1 MITQTL
7 LLSSRD
13 PGVAVGTVRGPVN
26 PFESRFPAAPRATC
40 REAPHRPELHR
51 SALAVRRALSAA
63 PARSLRT
70 SRQRVSQRVE
80 HLANL
85 QQGAANGARPV
96 LETSPLNIG
105 ARKQR
110 SHVDHAHWL
119 RRSGRADGPESGRMA
134 SERCRRVR
142 LTGAAPRT
150 TRGGNEKRSSS
161 KTWEPGGRSSR
172 ARSRHVGRVQRGTA
186 SAQRA
191 SSRCRASSRTTII
204 WRAASIPRN
213 ARIGVPE
220 TDALLRGRVH
230 AGSRAASVLA
240 QRLQPAL
247 YQLLLGSRRR
257 HAKWRSRAFYGGSRG
272 GSRTASPACL
282 ADARMR
288 LDPLAGM
295 CGWCLRVAAGDL
307 RLHGGRALHAR
318 QARVATQRVCSW
330 TGAGRPRGETD
341 HGTTHY
347 LRAVTADVLAWLGAA
362 F

>member
-1 MITQTL
+1 MVTPA
-7 LLSSRD
+7 RC
-13 PGVAVGTVRGPVN
+13 VRQKPNWPTGPTRACALN
-26 PFESRFPAAPRATC
+26 PFEPTFPAAPRATC

-85 QQGAANGARPV
+85 QQGAANGERPV
-96 LETSPLNIG
+96 RETSPLNIG
-105 ARKQR
+105 ARKQC
-110 SHVDHAHWL
+110 SHVDHSHWL
-119 RRSGRADGPESGRMA
+119 RRSGRAGGPESGRMA

-191 SSRCRASSRTTII
+191 SSRCRAGSRTTII

-230 AGSRAASVLA
+230 AGSRAASVPA

-257 HAKWRSRAFYGGSRG
+257 HAKW
-272 GSRTASPACL
+272 
-282 ADARMR
+282 
-288 LDPLAGM
+288 
-295 CGWCLRVAAGDL
+295 
-307 RLHGGRALHAR
+307 
-318 QARVATQRVCSW
+318 
-330 TGAGRPRGETD
+330 
-341 HGTTHY
+341 
-347 LRAVTADVLAWLGAA
+347 
-362 F
+362 

>member
-1 MITQTL
+1 MRTSHCL
-7 LLSSRD
+7 HSSRD
-13 PGVAVGTVRGPVN
+13 AHLGN
-26 PFESRFPAAPRATC
+26 PQHDSVDGDD
-40 REAPHRPELHR
+40 HRCE
-51 SALAVRRALSAA
+51 V
-63 PARSLRT
+63 
-70 SRQRVSQRVE
+70 
-80 HLANL
+80 
-85 QQGAANGARPV
+85 
-96 LETSPLNIG
+96 SPLNIG

-257 HAKWRSRAFYGGSRG
+257 HAKW
-272 GSRTASPACL
+272 
-282 ADARMR
+282 
-288 LDPLAGM
+288 
-295 CGWCLRVAAGDL
+295 
-307 RLHGGRALHAR
+307 
-318 QARVATQRVCSW
+318 
-330 TGAGRPRGETD
+330 
-341 HGTTHY
+341 
-347 LRAVTADVLAWLGAA
+347 
-362 F
+362 